1 MEARTSAPARAPA
14 AWKRGS
20 FASPSDYT
28 LDLTARDR
36 ADLAAALDAADRA
49 GRLAPAHALTKADFR
64 FGELAQKLEAAYQD
78 VRAGRGFVVLR
89 GLPVDGSLDRFIAA
103 VWGVGLSFGYALSQN
118 PDGELIGH
126 VIDASGE
133 DATPRMYRSNFELR
147 PHNDITAMIS
157 LACWH
162 KSQSGGATA
171 IVSAATVHDEIR
183 RRAPH
188 LLEPLY
194 RGFHYHRL
202 GEEGPGEEPVTPYRI
217 PVFAVRNGQVS
228 CRYQRA
234 GLAAGHHELGLPLSE
249 TEMAAIDLFDQV
261 ALAPENRLAFFLE
274 RGDMVVINNYAVMHA
289 RSGFVN
295 YPEPERR
302 RHLVRLWLDA
312 PGFRDVPREFNH
324 FATNGVPPQK
334 GRRCTYD
341 FKKLYRESPV
351 MTRSTARLNLDDAEA
366 LQGR

>member
-1 MEARTSAPARAPA
+1 MIVLDTRIVAAQNGLFCHDMDQNTVSVQDDKSAVEETMEARISAPARAPA

-36 ADLAAALDAADRA
+36 ADLAAALDAADSA
-49 GRLAPAHALTKADFR
+49 GRLTPAHALTKADFR

-103 VWGVGLSFGYALSQN
+103 VWGVGLHFGHALSQN

-202 GEEGPGEEPVTPYRI
+202 GEEGPGE
-217 PVFAVRNGQVS
+217 
-228 CRYQRA
+228 
-234 GLAAGHHELGLPLSE
+234 
-249 TEMAAIDLFDQV
+249 
-261 ALAPENRLAFFLE
+261 
-274 RGDMVVINNYAVMHA
+274 
-289 RSGFVN
+289 
-295 YPEPERR
+295 
-302 RHLVRLWLDA
+302 
-312 PGFRDVPREFNH
+312 
-324 FATNGVPPQK
+324 
-334 GRRCTYD
+334 
-341 FKKLYRESPV
+341 
-351 MTRSTARLNLDDAEA
+351 
-366 LQGR
+366 